1 MFLFA
6 LFLNEK
12 GKNMEIKRFTN
23 IKEFANE
30 KTLNKTIYS
39 NMSYKEKR
47 KLKYYIYHSLKERNS
62 QKDLIWE
69 YLNEPIESDYFIY
82 TSLVLN
88 SIKRSGK

>member
-1 MFLFA
+1 M
-6 LFLNEK
+6 
-12 GKNMEIKRFTN
+12 RFN
-23 IKEFANE
+23 DIKEFAE
-30 KTLNKTIYS
+30 HKTINKTIYT

-69 YLNEPIESDYFIY
+69 YLNEPIGSDYFIY

-88 SIKRSGK
+88 SIKRSKK

>member
-1 MFLFA
+1 
-6 LFLNEK
+6 
-12 GKNMEIKRFTN
+12 MEIRKFKN
-23 IKEFANE
+23 LVEFAEE
-30 KTLNKTIYS
+30 KTLNRTIYS

-82 TSLVLN
+82 TSIILN
-88 SIKRSGK
+88 GITKRSNK